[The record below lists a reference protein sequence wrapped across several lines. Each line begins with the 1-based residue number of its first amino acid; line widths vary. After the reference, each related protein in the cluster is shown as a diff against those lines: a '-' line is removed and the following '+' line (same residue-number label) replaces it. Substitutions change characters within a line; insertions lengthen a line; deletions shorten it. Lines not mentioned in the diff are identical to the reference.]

1 MVHIIYGQE
10 SVQQIVVRYE
20 APVCGNRWDAPLHL
34 VLRDGQV
41 DCQVDIF
48 WVYRQTNRP
57 FFCSLSINNLLAFQL
72 RYHRQSATPYSTA
85 NLSNQI
91 CQLKMHHWQVK
102 VVLLFFFNMINLKA
116 SWFLSPPLYS
126 IPNFGPKR
134 TWGFIFVFCREWF
147 CSPAGLTMP
156 GSDSGDKPFALSK
169 YPVGFNKIP
178 TDKP

>member
-91 CQLKMHHWQVK
+91 CQLKMHHWQVI
-102 VVLLFFFNMINLKA
+102 VLFLTGVIWKLLDFFPRLFH
-116 SWFLSPPLYS
+116 ST
-126 IPNFGPKR
+126 PKR
-134 TWGFIFVFCREWF
+134 TWGFIFMFCREWF